1 MIGFDEA
8 VAYIHDYMINNPP
21 FDVHQ
26 PNMSCGRADK
36 QGIMGFSQGA
46 CMAAILSSLVCVPR
60 LSAL

>member
-21 FDVHQ
+21 FDVRPPHTG
-26 PNMSCGRADK
+26 SGRADK

-46 CMAAILSSLVCVPR
+46 CMAAILSSLVCLLR